1 MDKDVQIFL
10 QHILLSI
17 ESIATYT
24 KNISKEDFLNSPQ
37 VQDAVMRQLEVLG
50 EAVKNLPSEFKEK
63 NPTIPWRSIA
73 GMRDMLIHEYFGVD
87 IGLVWNTVINDLPVL
102 RDFIKKTL
110 N

>member
-50 EAVKNLPSEFKEK
+50 EAVKNLHSEFKEK